1 MKHIFSFSKN
11 KQKKEISGAK
21 RLFIGSSLI
30 ILSLFLLISFVS
42 YFFTGDID
50 QSDLNNF
57 TDLEIDNSNSL
68 GKIGAKLSDLFIYKG
83 FGISSIIFP
92 LLIFLSALH
101 ILLDFKKRN
110 LTNNWLWGFYLVFMF
125 SIFFG
130 LVDYGNIYS
139 GIVGYEIVSFLSI
152 YINHIGVT
160 FLLIFMTLIY
170 ITFRLKI
177 GTNDIYNVVSF
188 LKNINL
194 NIKPG
199 ETVALVGLSGA
210 GKSTFIQLL
219 QRFYDPEQGKI
230 LLDGIDIK
238 TMKRSEFRKAI
249 ALVPQDPVIFAS
261 TVMENIRF
269 GNPGASNEE
278 IYEAA
283 RSAAAHDFIAELPEG
298 YETYVGE
305 RGVMLSGGQKQ
316 RVAIARAILRNAP
329 VLLLDEATSA
339 LDAENERSVQDAF
352 DHLLKGRT
360 TIVVAHRL
368 ATVKKADRIIVLD
381 RGKIVAQGNHEK
393 LISEKGVYARLASL
407 QFTNELN

>member
-1 MKHIFSFSKN
+1 MNHIFSFSKN
-11 KQKKEISGAK
+11 KQKKEISGPK

-139 GIVGYEIVSFLSI
+139 GIIGYEIVSFLSI

-160 FLLIFMTLIY
+160 FLIIFMTLIY

-194 NIKPG
+194 
-199 ETVALVGLSGA
+199 
-210 GKSTFIQLL
+210 
-219 QRFYDPEQGKI
+219 
-230 LLDGIDIK
+230 
-238 TMKRSEFRKAI
+238 
-249 ALVPQDPVIFAS
+249 
-261 TVMENIRF
+261 
-269 GNPGASNEE
+269 
-278 IYEAA
+278 
-283 RSAAAHDFIAELPEG
+283 
-298 YETYVGE
+298 
-305 RGVMLSGGQKQ
+305 KQ
-316 RVAIARAILRNAP
+316 PKN
-329 VLLLDEATSA
+329 
-339 LDAENERSVQDAF
+339 NQ
-352 DHLLKGRT
+352 
-360 TIVVAHRL
+360 
-368 ATVKKADRIIVLD
+368 
-381 RGKIVAQGNHEK
+381 
-393 LISEKGVYARLASL
+393 
-407 QFTNELN
+407 